1 MPNVELRSGA
11 SGDDLWGSFAMD
23 PRQPAFANLRASDQD
38 REVLRALLATAYADG
53 RLDREEFDERSDR
66 VTSARLLGDLPAI
79 VDDLV
84 PTAPATA
91 PGTALAP
98 VPSDDLVA
106 RARRRYESDR
116 REALVGF
123 LGPSLICVAIWAAV
137 MFGGFFWPAFVI
149 AGTGINLV
157 QTLVRRQDIIDRHLR
172 RLEKKQARLEPK
184 ELGSAPDDDEPE
196 EPR

>member
-1 MPNVELRSGA
+1 MELRSGA
-11 SGDDLWGSFAMD
+11 PGDDLWGSFAMD

-53 RLDREEFDERSDR
+53 RLDREEYDERSDR

-84 PTAPATA
+84 LTAPATA

-98 VPSDDLVA
+98 VAAGDLA
-106 RARRRYESDR
+106 AQAQRRYESDR

-123 LGPSLICVAIWAAV
+123 LGPSLLCVAIYLAT
-137 MFGGFFWPAFVI
+137 MPGGFFWPAFVI
-149 AGTGINLV
+149 AGTAINLL

-172 RLEKKQARLEPK
+172 RLEKKQAK
-184 ELGSAPDDDEPE
+184 EAGPAGAGDEPE

>member
-1 MPNVELRSGA
+1 
-11 SGDDLWGSFAMD
+11 MD

-38 REVLRALLATAYADG
+38 REVLRGLLATAYADG

-66 VTSARLLGDLPAI
+66 VTAARLLGDLPAI

-84 PTAPATA
+84 LTGPATG

-98 VPSDDLVA
+98 VASDDLVA

-123 LGPSLICVAIWAAV
+123 LGPSLVCVVIWAAV

-157 QTLVRRQDIIDRHLR
+157 RTLVRRQDIIERHRR
-172 RLEKKQARLEPK
+172 RLEKKAK
-184 ELGSAPDDDEPE
+184 ELGPGEPE